1 VPLREG
7 YRWVFGFLILYIE
20 RCVSNCVPRDSDESL
35 IAGFNGRMQ
44 RRIIA
49 VRNEKLARIPVL
61 VRLFG
66 LVVLRR
72 VL

>member
-1 VPLREG
+1 MPLREG

-20 RCVSNCVPRDSDESL
+20 HCVSNCVPRDSDKSL
-35 IAGFNGRMQ
+35 ITGFNGRMQ